1 MTDGEDLTKWQRKR
15 VGLTTSAELVNLE
28 RDIPYAIRVAAR
40 TKVLTFMVHAE
51 NSSNCPAISFSALF
65 PRDFSIQIFKIEI
78 RDSLFDIIR
87 IEINRNLTIYDLQI
101 SQEKET
107 KT

>member
-51 NSSNCPAISFSALF
+51 NSSNCPAISFFAIF
-65 PRDFSIQIFKIEI
+65 PS
-78 RDSLFDIIR
+78 SLFQFKFYARFIGYFGLLILGTKLP
-87 IEINRNLTIYDLQI
+87 NLAFQCLLIY
-101 SQEKET
+101 
-107 KT
+107 